1 MLVSAPSTLTRLAA
15 HMFTSYNGVALVIV
29 VSKVIGATIWC
40 LEVYLAFD
48 MLAHFY
54 CFYFIYTK
62 SCPPTMLSSSI
73 CIMSRGNNQ
82 TWNQTMVRSRIGG
95 RNSLNVC
102 LSIGPDT
109 RDARSTQTWR
119 LREIPLWA
127 FWTRHAGLTIL
138 SKWDLFHQ
146 VSNYIYK
153 IMSFLCP

>member
-15 HMFTSYNGVALVIV
+15 HMFTSYNGVALVRV

-109 RDARSTQTWR
+109 RDARSTQIVSYET
-119 LREIPLWA
+119 LG
-127 FWTRHAGLTIL
+127 FFL
-138 SKWDLFHQ
+138 SFFLVFHLMLD
-146 VSNYIYK
+146 V
-153 IMSFLCP
+153 